1 MKDIKTTVMYLSAQM
16 KDLSNLIIRTLH
28 WYFDRKDPLSLVQKE
43 KLYSLNENEQNC
55 YKESWSLMY
64 KATAQFVK

>member
-55 YKESWSLMY
+55 YKESSSLMY